1 MEARQ
6 MAKLTWNDDVGPNFA
21 RQAAAAFS
29 AKAQAI
35 LDEVHRTAS
44 GEDVAAVKATL
55 WARWQSEMGQ
65 LPDETL
71 LDKFAERL
79 AAGQRVVLSPTGTYS
94 E

>member
-1 MEARQ
+1 
-6 MAKLTWNDDVGPNFA
+6 MAKLTWNQNIDPNFA
-21 RQAAAAFS
+21 GQATAAFS
-29 AKAQAI
+29 AKAQAV
-35 LDEVHRTAS
+35 LDEVRRSAS
-44 GEDVAAVKATL
+44 GQDFAAVKVTL
-55 WARWQSEMGQ
+55 RSRWQSEMGQ